1 MLRLFSC
8 RVVVLLALEV
18 ILAGGQAPAPPPLP
32 DRFDVISIKPAPSS
46 RQGGGY
52 DYPPGRFVSEN
63 RTARELVML
72 AFGTDSF
79 RTAGGA
85 DWIGRERFDITAT
98 VAGPWQD
105 GRPAVLVRHLL
116 EDRFGL
122 KAHRE
127 TRPLP
132 VYTLTRARTDGTL
145 GPNLRPV
152 KTDCAAWRQNPEMP
166 RCSTQTAPGQIIA
179 TGSEWSRTM
188 QFTTLARAT
197 GRLVLDRTGLT
208 GQYDITLQWDDPV
221 ANDQS
226 RASIFTAVRE
236 QLGLRLDAR
245 TEPLEVVVI
254 DRIERP
260 APD

>member
-1 MLRLFSC
+1 MARLFSC
-8 RVVVLLALEV
+8 CVVVLLALEV

-32 DRFDVISIKPAPSS
+32 DRFDISIKPAPSS

-63 RTARELVML
+63 RA
-72 AFGTDSF
+72 
-79 RTAGGA
+79 
-85 DWIGRERFDITAT
+85 
-98 VAGPWQD
+98 
-105 GRPAVLVRHLL
+105 
-116 EDRFGL
+116 
-122 KAHRE
+122 
-127 TRPLP
+127 
-132 VYTLTRARTDGTL
+132 
-145 GPNLRPV
+145 
-152 KTDCAAWRQNPEMP
+152 
-166 RCSTQTAPGQIIA
+166 
-179 TGSEWSRTM
+179 
-188 QFTTLARAT
+188 ARA
-197 GRLVLDRTGLT
+197 GLT
-208 GQYDITLQWDDPV
+208 GQYDITLQWDDPPV